1 MAIST
6 WAALY
11 NPFSVYS
18 LCFKPKPFLLFNNTS
33 LLSPSW
39 RAGLLAKMYSRDSK
53 SRKHLIK
60 MDPNCAICGAPAQA
74 ACDCE
79 AKGLDVAI
87 KQAEDNMMRSIYTE
101 IRLV

>member
-1 MAIST
+1 
-6 WAALY
+6 
-11 NPFSVYS
+11 
-18 LCFKPKPFLLFNNTS
+18 
-33 LLSPSW
+33 
-39 RAGLLAKMYSRDSK
+39 MYSRDSK
-53 SRKHLIK
+53 PRKNIIK

-87 KQAEDNMMRSIYTE
+87 KQAEDRMMRSIYTE